1 MSKKPVIRN
10 HASSPDQVERDRQI
24 RAKYQNRPSLQDLIA
39 SGDYE
44 TPIKQGDYLAVMG
57 FAARIKARRE
67 QLQLSLT
74 DLASRSGID
83 KAALSRLENGLVG
96 NPTIGTLE
104 RIARSLKSRLKI
116 ELEDEAP
123 INARRK

>member
-1 MSKKPVIRN
+1 MSKKRIRRN
-10 HASSPDQVERDRQI
+10 HSSLPKQVERDRQI
-24 RAKYQNRPSLQDLIA
+24 RAKYQSRPSLQDLIA

-44 TPIKQGDYLAVMG
+44 TPIQQGDYLAVMEL
-57 FAARIKARRE
+57 AVRIKARRE

-83 KAALSRLENGLVG
+83 KGAISRLENGLVS

-123 INARRK
+123 VNARRK

>member
-1 MSKKPVIRN
+1 MSKERVKRN
-10 HASSPDQVERDRQI
+10 HSSSSERVERDRQI

-44 TPIKQGDYLAVMG
+44 TPIKQGEYLALME

-67 QLQLSLT
+67 QLQLSLA

-83 KAALSRLENGLVG
+83 KAAISRLENGLVS

-104 RIARSLKSRLKI
+104 RIARSLKSRLRI

-123 INARRK
+123 FNARRK